1 MRAGLFFYGCFIG
14 PNEKMNYFCTIVG
27 IIIAIEIIVTD
38 ATAIKNILHD
48 DAVRLVCNRD
58 A

>member
-1 MRAGLFFYGCFIG
+1 
-14 PNEKMNYFCTIVG
+14 MNYFCTIVG
-27 IIIAIEIIVTD
+27 TIIAIEVFVTD

-48 DAVRLVCNRD
+48 DVVRPVCNRD